1 MPRPH
6 PKNSIND
13 WLKYAAITYF
23 FSLLAFRGRM
33 HPPVML
39 AFAVGF
45 TLLAA
50 IKLRE
55 DRRNGLSIGSAIA
68 LMALSLAGV
77 LILSGIIIAEKMLEM
92 KA

>member
-1 MPRPH
+1 
-6 PKNSIND
+6 
-13 WLKYAAITYF
+13 
-23 FSLLAFRGRM
+23 M